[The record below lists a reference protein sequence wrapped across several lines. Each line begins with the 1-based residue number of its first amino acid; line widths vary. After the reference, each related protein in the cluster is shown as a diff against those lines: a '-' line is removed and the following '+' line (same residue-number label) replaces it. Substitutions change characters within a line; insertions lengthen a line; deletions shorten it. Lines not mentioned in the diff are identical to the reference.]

1 MTPSETLSK
10 LKKNCSLKKQH
21 TLDAVYEVCNEMLS
35 NGEKNFSFSAI
46 ARLGID
52 CGVPN
57 AQSMR
62 NSSGQAYR
70 VLIQAFKEA
79 AGPAHH
85 DRAPSDWIDAIKDG
99 KAKFLARAQE
109 AENHRLRRLLREI
122 TPPNL
127 EIRVDDRTPF
137 SSENKLSEIERR
149 ALLYLMSEE
158 FRLQWGCTLGK
169 HGDLIDKKGA
179 KVFRPGT
186 LDAIQKALRA
196 L

>member
-1 MTPSETLSK
+1 MTPSETLDK
-10 LKKNCSLKKQH
+10 LKQNCSLKKQR
-21 TLDAVYEVCNEMLS
+21 TLDAVYKVCTELLS
-35 NGEKNFSFSAI
+35 SKEKDFSFSTI
-46 ARLGID
+46 ARAGVSS
-52 CGVPN
+52 GVPN

-62 NSSGQAYR
+62 NSSGRAYR
-70 VLIQAFKEA
+70 ELIQAFKEA
-79 AGPAHH
+79 AGPIHQE
-85 DRAPSDWIDAIKDG
+85 RAASDWIDAIKDG

-109 AENHRLRRLLREI
+109 AENHRLRSLLREI

-137 SSENKLSEIERR
+137 SAENKLSEIERR

-158 FRLQWGCTLGK
+158 FRLQWGCSLGK

-186 LDAIQKALRA
+186 LDAIQKALNA